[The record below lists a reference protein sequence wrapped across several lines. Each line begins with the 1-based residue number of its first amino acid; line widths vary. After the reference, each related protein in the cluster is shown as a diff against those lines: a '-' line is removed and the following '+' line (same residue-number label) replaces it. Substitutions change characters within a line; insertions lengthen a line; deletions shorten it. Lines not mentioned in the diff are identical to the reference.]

1 MIGISGTLFTGNRP
15 TFKRVLIETRAKLLP
30 ITPLR
35 ILKMDLIR
43 PVKAWPDKGG

>member
-1 MIGISGTLFTGNRP
+1 
-15 TFKRVLIETRAKLLP
+15 LP